1 MKRKGWLIVGGLAL
15 LWLSP
20 FFIFLGKGA
29 WSSYWKADYDRRAEA
44 WAKRMK
50 ENIKYDAVTDEDRRR
65 WKEQAERERIEAEK
79 MRVQAELEKDRQK
92 EMERKRI
99 ASLASSG
106 YWRPPLDDEDEYG
119 NPIQYRT
126 KVIYVEKE
134 TPYYQRR
141 QEQPDLTGAYWERDF
156 GTFKYVL
163 GPL

>member
-1 MKRKGWLIVGGLAL
+1 
-15 LWLSP
+15 
-20 FFIFLGKGA
+20 
-29 WSSYWKADYDRRAEA
+29 
-44 WAKRMK
+44 
-50 ENIKYDAVTDEDRRR
+50 
-65 WKEQAERERIEAEK
+65 

-106 YWRPPLDDEDEYG
+106 YWRPPPDDEDEYG

-141 QEQPDLTGAYWERDF
+141 QEQPDLTGVYWKRDYGNYQF
-156 GTFKYVL
+156 IL
-163 GPL
+163 GPM